1 MTAHDFKGIPSLQE
15 VECSGAT
22 LNPEVKLLSLQL
34 HRLSDNTALAFLNTY
49 TNNCMTFG
57 DFSSCFID
65 PTNAHRSKLRILVVD
80 LDEGESRHYGCTV
93 NTMDSYGNPK
103 TSNWRLA
110 VTRESE

>member
-1 MTAHDFKGIPSLQE
+1 MTSRDFKGIPSLQE

-22 LNPEVKLLSLQL
+22 LKPEVKLLSLQL

-57 DFSSCFID
+57 DYSSCFID
-65 PTNAHRSKLRILVVD
+65 PDVAHRSRLRILVFD
-80 LDEGESRHYGCTV
+80 LDEGESRDYGCTV

-103 TSNWRLA
+103 TSNWKIA

>member
-1 MTAHDFKGIPSLQE
+1 MTSRDFKGIHSLQE
-15 VECSGAT
+15 VECSGEA
-22 LNPEVKLLSLQL
+22 LRPEVKLLSLQL

-65 PTNAHRSKLRILVVD
+65 HKSAHQSRLRILVVD
-80 LDEGESRHYGCTV
+80 LDEGESREYGCTV

-103 TSNWRLA
+103 TSKWKLA
-110 VTRESE
+110 LTRESK